1 MRKSLFFGVLTL
13 GALIFAS
20 CRTKDKEESVSPAFN
35 RLVATIDSLELRSVS
50 YTSGKSQ
57 WSFGEAISVYTT
69 AGRFETFDI
78 IKGEG
83 TGIGTFAGPDDCS
96 ASTVAV
102 YPADLVCDYCND
114 KLTVCYPDTYDFSYS
129 HVICPPMV
137 AKVNVVRMNFHQL
150 GGALLFPFN
159 NVPGEATCMLVSA
172 DKAICGSFDVS
183 NWTNPSSGVMT
194 RDGESSVSIRFSRS
208 SGTTERME
216 FGIPVPYGTYAHIE
230 AQLLDNDGHPIV
242 DSRKEWKN
250 VQVLRGGIT
259 RLPGEAIDGSEIFPG
274 NNLIGVF
281 RDSKTGLG
289 IPGVPVSDGYTFVK
303 TDENG
308 VYQMVADSRC
318 RTLQFTLPSNYKV
331 PVESGKP
338 SRPKCWTTVTG
349 LPAVVRTDFTLEPQ
363 EVEDELTLVMISD
376 PQCQTTSNVNRWKN
390 ETIPDMKKD
399 LASYPSVY
407 AFTLG
412 DIIFDSSNIWDSMDQ
427 SMASV
432 QAGEWYIPFFNCI
445 GNHDHEAT
453 KTDDY
458 TATAA
463 FVSHFGPTDYSVN
476 RGKVHV
482 IVMDDVMVTTTK
494 SNSSP
499 NGCTW
504 NYNGGFT
511 DDQIK
516 WLREDI
522 ENVDN
527 PADKIVMICCHI
539 PFRAGASSG
548 GSSFNKDKHY
558 YDVLQLLQ
566 RFKEAHIMIGHT
578 HYMQNYIHTSY
589 NTAGGIPIYEHVHG
603 AACGSWWSCN
613 SNVTGAPNG
622 YGVYC
627 IKGNTM
633 QNWIAK
639 GTITED
645 SYQLRVYDG
654 NKTYTGSRSYSYTW
668 SAGGKGGSANITATG
683 YAATA
688 GCFVAEV
695 WNSDDTYWTVEMWK
709 DGVKLGNFT
718 RIPNGGCSN
727 IPIVSYYFN
736 ELKKNTDTW
745 VNKTASAYWYY
756 KPEGGVA
763 PTSMSGWEVRAI
775 QTIPGSG
782 RKNTYTCNR
791 FTTDNSE
798 F

>member
-1 MRKSLFFGVLTL
+1 MRKSSFIYVLLL
-13 GALIFAS
+13 GTAIFAS
-20 CRTKDKEESVSPAFN
+20 CRTENKDNTTPTVFN
-35 RLVATIDSLELRSVS
+35 RLIATIDSLEIRGVN
-50 YTSGKSQ
+50 YVSGKSM
-57 WSFGEAISVYTT
+57 WSFGDAISVYTS
-69 AGRFETFDI
+69 GGSFETFEL

-83 TGIGTFAGPDDCS
+83 SSTGTFGGPDGCS
-96 ASTVAV
+96 ASTLAV
-102 YPADLVCDYCND
+102 YPSDMACDYSGG

-129 HVICPPMV
+129 HIMRPPMV
-137 AKVNVVRMNFHQL
+137 APVNVAGMNFHQL
-150 GGALLFPFN
+150 GGVLLFPFN
-159 NVPGEATCMLVSA
+159 EVPGEATCMLVSA
-172 DKAICGSFDVS
+172 DKAICGSFEVPDWKNAAV
-183 NWTNPSSGVMT
+183 GVAT
-194 RDGESSVSIRFSRS
+194 REGKSSVAVRFARS
-208 SGTTERME
+208 TSTTDRME
-216 FGIPVPYGTYAHIE
+216 FGIPVPCGTYSHVE
-230 AQLLDNDGHPIV
+230 AVLLDNDGHVIA

-250 VQVLRGGIT
+250 VDAVLGAVT
-259 RLPGEAIDGSEIFPG
+259 RLPGEAIEGSEIFPG

-281 RDSKTGLG
+281 RDSETGKG
-289 IPGVPVSDGYTFVK
+289 IPGVPVSDGYSFVK

-308 VYQMVADSRC
+308 VYQMAADSRC
-318 RTLQFTLPSNYKV
+318 RTLQFTVPSDYRV
-331 PVESGKP
+331 PVEAGKP
-338 SRPKCWTTVTG
+338 SRPKCWTAITG
-349 LPAVVRTDFTLEPQ
+349 LPGVVRTDFTLDPQ
-363 EVEDELTLVMISD
+363 PVEDELTLVMISD
-376 PQCQTTSNVNRWKN
+376 PQCQTSSNVTRWKN

-399 LASYPSVY
+399 LASFPNVY

-427 SMASV
+427 SMESV
-432 QAGEWYIPFFNCI
+432 QAGDWYIPFFNCV

-458 TATAA
+458 TATAS
-463 FVSHFGPTDYSVN
+463 FVSRFGPTDYSVN
-476 RGKVHV
+476 RGKVHI

-499 NGCTW
+499 NKCTW
-504 NYNGGFT
+504 NYNGGFS
-511 DDQIK
+511 DDQID
-516 WLREDI
+516 WLRQDI
-522 ENVDN
+522 ANVDN
-527 PADKIVMICCHI
+527 PSDRIVMLCCHI
-539 PFRAGASSG
+539 PFRAGAASG
-548 GSSFNKDKHY
+548 GSSFNRDKHY
-558 YDVLQLLQ
+558 YEVLELLQ

-578 HYMQNYIHTSY
+578 HYMQNYIHTAY
-589 NTAGGIPIYEHVHG
+589 LTAGGLPIYEHVHG

-622 YGVYC
+622 YGVYSV
-627 IKGNTM
+627 KGSTM

-639 GTITED
+639 GTVTED
-645 SYQLRVYDG
+645 AYQMRVYDG
-654 NKTYTGSRSYSYTW
+654 NKTYTGTKSYSYTW
-668 SAGGKGGSANITATG
+668 SAGGTGGTAGIAATG

-709 DGVKLGNFT
+709 NGVKLGDFT

-756 KPEGGVA
+756 KPEGGEA
-763 PTSMSGWEVRAI
+763 PTSISGWEVRAV

-782 RKNTYTCNR
+782 RKNTYTCSR